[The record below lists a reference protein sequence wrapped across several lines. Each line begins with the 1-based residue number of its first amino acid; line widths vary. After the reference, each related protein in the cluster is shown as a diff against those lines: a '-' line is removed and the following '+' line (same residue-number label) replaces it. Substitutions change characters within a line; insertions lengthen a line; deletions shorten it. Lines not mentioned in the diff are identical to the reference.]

1 MTRMADDDQRSD
13 DERLDPET
21 APSSSERGALVPVA
35 VKGLILDPSSNVP
48 IVILR
53 ESAGERFLPI
63 WIGDFEAHAIA
74 CALEGIES
82 PRPMS
87 HDLMATIVESL
98 AGHLARVVVS
108 DLDSGTFFAQVH
120 LETEDGGAIEI
131 DARPS
136 DGIALA
142 LRLNAELFVVDH
154 VFALARDLEQTSRL
168 TDEEKIRK
176 WLEDVDPDDLG
187 KYTM

>member
-1 MTRMADDDQRSD
+1 MAEDEHDRTDDPD
-13 DERLDPET
+13 DGVVDT
-21 APSSSERGALVPVA
+21 AVDDLVPVA

-53 ESAGERFLPI
+53 EAKGERFLPI

-82 PRPMS
+82 PRPMT
-87 HDLMATIVESL
+87 HDLTATLVESL
-98 AGHLARVVVS
+98 AGHLVQVVVS
-108 DLDSGTFFAQVH
+108 DLDDGTFFAQVH
-120 LETEDGGAIEI
+120 LETEDGGTIEI

-136 DGIALA
+136 DSIALA
-142 LRLNAELFVVDH
+142 LRLKAEIFVVSA
-154 VFALARDLEQTSRL
+154 VFELARDLEQTSRL
-168 TDEEKIRK
+168 TDEEKIRQ
-176 WLEDVDPDDLG
+176 WLEEVDPDDLG